1 MLNLKKLRNTRTA
14 AAWRC
19 MHRNYR
25 REGQASQKLT
35 SALSRHFRAVSD
47 IAGERRERKGTVWH
61 KRSNIC
67 GGVVQL
73 VRTPYS
79 HPEQQDHERDFHSSR
94 GARPCGNR
102 CEWSADEVVSWLDR
116 IAANR
121 RPPATN
127 ENAKQSDVFRQSLE
141 QRDVLCSQNEHS
153 DVVWNSKTLL

>member
-73 VRTPYS
+73 VRTPVTQ
-79 HPEQQDHERDFHSSR
+79 EAAGSSPVAPANSTALPASVLWVHR
-94 GARPCGNR
+94 ETVFLWLMFQMPQCFADQLGGAFDIRVCN
-102 CEWSADEVVSWLDR
+102 V
-116 IAANR
+116 
-121 RPPATN
+121 
-127 ENAKQSDVFRQSLE
+127 
-141 QRDVLCSQNEHS
+141 
-153 DVVWNSKTLL
+153 

>member
-73 VRTPYS
+73 VRTPACHAGGRGFESRRSRQVLPYDLMFRLRVLIAA
-79 HPEQQDHERDFHSSR
+79 EQTLQQDGAASTKAQRPSR
-94 GARPCGNR
+94 EGTLSKWP
-102 CEWSADEVVSWLDR
+102 SP
-116 IAANR
+116 AAGTTS
-121 RPPATN
+121 PT
-127 ENAKQSDVFRQSLE
+127 
-141 QRDVLCSQNEHS
+141 
-153 DVVWNSKTLL
+153 